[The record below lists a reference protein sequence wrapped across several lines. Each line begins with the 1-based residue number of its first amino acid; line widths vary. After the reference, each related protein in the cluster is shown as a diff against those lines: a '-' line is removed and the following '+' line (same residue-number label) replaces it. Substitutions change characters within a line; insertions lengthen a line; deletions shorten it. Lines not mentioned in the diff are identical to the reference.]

1 MFRFLNNLKIV
12 IRQGKKICD
21 LNKQIEEL
29 RAELAFQKSL
39 KNQHANSV
47 GKLLSKLNL
56 SNKKLY
62 DIKYILETEKNEY
75 TAYRKIKSIIYGGQ
89 ANR

>member
-1 MFRFLNNLKIV
+1 MFSKIKT
-12 IRQGKKICD
+12 IMRQGKKICY

-29 RAELAFQKSL
+29 RIELAIQKSL
-39 KNQHANSV
+39 KVQHSNDITE
-47 GKLLSKLNL
+47 LLNKLNI

-75 TAYRKIKSIIYGGQ
+75 TAYRKIKEIIYCDQ
-89 ANR
+89 TNR

>member
-1 MFRFLNNLKIV
+1 MFKNIKTI

-29 RAELAFQKSL
+29 RIELAIQKSL
-39 KNQHANSV
+39 KIQHSNDITE
-47 GKLLSKLNL
+47 LLNKLNI

-62 DIKYILETEKNEY
+62 DIKYLLDTEKNEY
-75 TAYRKIKSIIYGGQ
+75 TAYRKIKSIIYPDTTQ
-89 ANR
+89 NR